1 MWLGWKFKK
10 ATEPGSRGSLGAGIL
25 ALLLQTTIEKVE
37 SYLHPSIP
45 GHIFQSFSKW
55 EIIKIYSRIPSKCKY
70 IYLMN
75 RFLVFPDIPSI
86 INQLRI
92 LSLSS
97 NKWRK
102 GNFHINCVCTNKW
115 NIDNIINQIKITR
128 YLGHGV
134 VRLHCLVLILNK
146 LFVMLLLL
154 RIQAAP
160 ILSILLGEWHEVGDY
175 VDGDRE
181 DDGAVVLRRDAVQS
195 LQIPQ
200 LKWG

>member
-1 MWLGWKFKK
+1 
-10 ATEPGSRGSLGAGIL
+10 
-25 ALLLQTTIEKVE
+25 
-37 SYLHPSIP
+37 
-45 GHIFQSFSKW
+45 
-55 EIIKIYSRIPSKCKY
+55 
-70 IYLMN
+70 MN

-102 GNFHINCVCTNKW
+102 GNFHINCVCTFKW

-160 ILSILLGEWHEVGDY
+160 ILSILLGE
-175 VDGDRE
+175 
-181 DDGAVVLRRDAVQS
+181 
-195 LQIPQ
+195 
-200 LKWG
+200 